1 MSDQFFALVSLTYH
15 TNRAPYHRFRQCYDG
30 VKPRGV
36 KKFKEVAEIC
46 SALVI
51 VQTAVTPGS
60 CMPCKANPFDF
71 ICSCKGGRKIGICA
85 HILLVTHDEMKHVAV
100 GQRKA
105 LCNLKHMATKIAGEK
120 KSSSRPSKVR
130 HCLVAETD
138 DEDEDD
144 DRLITW

>member
-1 MSDQFFALVSLTYH
+1 MYRTYIRHVSLTYH

-71 ICSCKGGRKIGICA
+71 ICSCKGGCKIGICA

-105 LCNLKHMATKIAGEK
+105 LCNLKHMATKIAQVRRRRWVGHTR
-120 KSSSRPSKVR
+120 SSTAWSPRRTMRKR
-130 HCLVAETD
+130 MTTA
-138 DEDEDD
+138 
-144 DRLITW
+144 

>member
-1 MSDQFFALVSLTYH
+1 MKYRTYIRHVSLTYH

-71 ICSCKGGRKIGICA
+71 ICSCKGGRKTGICA
-85 HILLVTHDEMKHVAV
+85 HIDAVDRDRYIWIAEWVHLLGGTCSGTSD
-100 GQRKA
+100 GSLIRFSLQ
-105 LCNLKHMATKIAGEK
+105 
-120 KSSSRPSKVR
+120 PSP
-130 HCLVAETD
+130 L
-138 DEDEDD
+138 
-144 DRLITW
+144 L

>member
-1 MSDQFFALVSLTYH
+1 MISSARARADTRSAYVLT
-15 TNRAPYHRFRQCYDG
+15 
-30 VKPRGV
+30 
-36 KKFKEVAEIC
+36 
-46 SALVI
+46 SA
-51 VQTAVTPGS
+51 A
-60 CMPCKANPFDF
+60 
-71 ICSCKGGRKIGICA
+71 
-85 HILLVTHDEMKHVAV
+85 LVTHDEMKHVAV

>member
-1 MSDQFFALVSLTYH
+1 MYRTYMRHVSLTYH

-60 CMPCKANPFDF
+60 CMPDARQTPLISSAHARADARSAYVLTS
-71 ICSCKGGRKIGICA
+71 CSSPTMR
-85 HILLVTHDEMKHVAV
+85 
-100 GQRKA
+100 
-105 LCNLKHMATKIAGEK
+105 
-120 KSSSRPSKVR
+120 
-130 HCLVAETD
+130 
-138 DEDEDD
+138 
-144 DRLITW
+144 

>member
-1 MSDQFFALVSLTYH
+1 MYRTYMRHVSLTYH

-51 VQTAVTPGS
+51 VTDS
-60 CMPCKANPFDF
+60 CDPWLMHARCKANPFDF

-138 DEDEDD
+138 DED
-144 DRLITW
+144 I